1 MLGVAVP
8 SVQLSHGGRGT
19 GPVTRVKCHTPTVQ
33 FHRPCLSRGRVWGQW
48 GRCAHG
54 PPVRC
59 SLCAHG
65 FATSVTPKVH
75 AAAPLCRRQPLV
87 SLCRQ
92 EGDSAG
98 VRGRPSSL
106 LLRPACARGPWS
118 QRFWVRGC
126 CSGSPGR
133 TPGCFEVACPFL
145 GLAAR
150 YKTQGWFS
158 LVGIG

>member
-33 FHRPCLSRGRVWGQW
+33 FHRPCLSRGRVWGQR

-106 LLRPACARGPWS
+106 LLRPACGAGPGVS
-118 QRFWVRGC
+118 ASGC
-126 CSGSPGR
+126 EDAAPGAPAGR
-133 TPGCFEVACPFL
+133 
-145 GLAAR
+145 
-150 YKTQGWFS
+150 QGVSRS
-158 LVGIG
+158 LVLFWDWRHVTKPRGGFRW